1 MDARTPRSKMLFR
14 PLSLP
19 MPTILSSP
27 FLIRGAQLSGGQRQR
42 IVIARAIIKRPSIL
56 LLDEAT
62 SALDSESERVVQA
75 ALDHLLKSSDKV
87 DQKMTTII
95 IAHRLQTV
103 RNADCIA
110 VINDGRVVE
119 QGTHDDLM
127 LQKGSIYKRMVEKA
141 DRKGNLAES
150 LQ

>member
-1 MDARTPRSKMLFR
+1 MCNHWKKKDMPKILLYFISSSYAAINNKYSPLIS
-14 PLSLP
+14 PYLSLP
-19 MPTILSSP
+19 
-27 FLIRGAQLSGGQRQR
+27 
-42 IVIARAIIKRPSIL
+42 
-56 LLDEAT
+56 

>member
-1 MDARTPRSKMLFR
+1 M
-14 PLSLP
+14 
-19 MPTILSSP
+19 
-27 FLIRGAQLSGGQRQR
+27 
-42 IVIARAIIKRPSIL
+42 
-56 LLDEAT
+56 
-62 SALDSESERVVQA
+62 QA
-75 ALDHLLKSSDKV
+75 ALDHLLKSSDTRKV